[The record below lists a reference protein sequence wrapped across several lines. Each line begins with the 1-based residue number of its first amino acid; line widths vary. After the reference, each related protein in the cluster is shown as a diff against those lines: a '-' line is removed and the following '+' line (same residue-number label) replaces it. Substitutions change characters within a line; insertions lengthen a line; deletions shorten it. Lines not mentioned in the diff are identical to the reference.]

1 MPGGNGKGPA
11 GAGSKTGRAMGICAG
26 FKVPGYANPDSRQ
39 GRGMGIG
46 RGGRGRGSGRG
57 RGFNG
62 AGGSYS
68 VPQNLTVDQELED
81 LKGQAD
87 YFEDS
92 LKETKQRI
100 EELQSGK

>member
-1 MPGGNGKGPA
+1 MPSGNGKGPA
-11 GAGSKTGRAMGICAG
+11 GAGPKTGRAMGICAG
-26 FKVPGYANPDSRQ
+26 FKSPGYANPDSRQ
-39 GRGMGIG
+39 GRGMG
-46 RGGRGRGSGRG
+46 RGRGRGSGRG

-62 AGGSYS
+62 AGGSS
-68 VPQNLTVDQELED
+68 PASQNLTVDQELED